1 MKEKKEVYKVKPLTE
16 GKKNIIATLIEEY
29 DIKTAEDIQEA
40 LKDLLGGTIK
50 SMMEAEMDEHI
61 GYEKYQ
67 HSDATNYRNG
77 VKKKNVRST
86 FGEFQ
91 VEVPQDR
98 NSTFEPQI
106 VKKRQKDISE
116 IDQKIINMYARGLTT
131 RQISEQIEDIY
142 GFECS
147 ESFISNVTDKILQD
161 IQDWQNRPLEKV
173 YPVIFI
179 DATHFSVREDNRI
192 KKIAAYV
199 VLGITKD
206 GMKEVLSLEIGE
218 NESSKYWLGVL
229 NALKNRGINDIMVIC
244 ADGLTGIKEAIAT
257 AFPQTEYQ
265 RCMVHQVRNTLKYVS
280 YKDKKEFASDLKS
293 IYLAV
298 TEAQAL
304 ENLDK
309 VSEKWEEKYPNSMS
323 SWYQN
328 WDVLT
333 PIFKFSLEVR
343 KVIYTT
349 NAIESLN
356 STYKKLNS
364 QRTVY
369 PSDKALLKALYLSTL
384 EATKKWSQSLRN
396 WGKVYGEFSI
406 MYEGRFGA

>member
-257 AFPQTEYQ
+257 AFSQTEYQ
-265 RCMVHQVRNTLKYVS
+265 RCIVHQVRNTLKYVS

-384 EATKKWSQSLRN
+384 GATKN
-396 WGKVYGEFSI
+396 GVNH
-406 MYEGRFGA
+406 

>member
-16 GKKNIIATLIEEY
+16 GKKNIIATLIEEH

-257 AFPQTEYQ
+257 AFSQTEYQ
-265 RCMVHQVRNTLKYVS
+265 RCIVHQVRNTLKYVS

-384 EATKKWSQSLRN
+384 EATKKWSQPLRN

>member
-1 MKEKKEVYKVKPLTE
+1 
-16 GKKNIIATLIEEY
+16 
-29 DIKTAEDIQEA
+29 
-40 LKDLLGGTIK
+40 
-50 SMMEAEMDEHI
+50 
-61 GYEKYQ
+61 
-67 HSDATNYRNG
+67 
-77 VKKKNVRST
+77 
-86 FGEFQ
+86 
-91 VEVPQDR
+91 
-98 NSTFEPQI
+98 
-106 VKKRQKDISE
+106 
-116 IDQKIINMYARGLTT
+116 MYARGLST

-229 NALKNRGINDIMVIC
+229 NALKNRGVNDIMVIC
-244 ADGLTGIKEAIAT
+244 ADGLTGIKEAIAA

-265 RCMVHQVRNTLKYVS
+265 RCIVHQVRNTLKYVS
-280 YKDKKEFASDLKS
+280 YKDKRDFASDLKS
-293 IYLAV
+293 IYLAA
-298 TEAQAL
+298 TETQAL

-309 VSEKWEEKYPNSMS
+309 VNGKWKEKYPNSMS

-328 WDVLT
+328 WDILT

-356 STYKKLNS
+356 STYKKLNR

-369 PSDKALLKALYLSTL
+369 PSEKALLKALYLSTV
-384 EATKKWSQSLRN
+384 EGTKKWTQPLRN

-406 MYEGRFGA
+406 MYEGRFES

>member
-16 GKKNIIATLIEEY
+16 GKKNIIATLNEEY

-67 HSDATNYRNG
+67 LSDGTNYRNG

-229 NALKNRGINDIMVIC
+229 NALKNRCINDIMVIC

-265 RCMVHQVRNTLKYVS
+265 RCIVHQVRNTLKYVS
-280 YKDKKEFASDLKS
+280 YKDKKEFPSDLKS
-293 IYLAV
+293 IYLAA
-298 TEAQAL
+298 TESQAL
-304 ENLDK
+304 ENLEK

-328 WDVLT
+328 
-333 PIFKFSLEVR
+333 
-343 KVIYTT
+343 
-349 NAIESLN
+349 
-356 STYKKLNS
+356 
-364 QRTVY
+364 
-369 PSDKALLKALYLSTL
+369 
-384 EATKKWSQSLRN
+384 
-396 WGKVYGEFSI
+396 
-406 MYEGRFGA
+406 